1 MQAYKS
7 HAVLLFLFSHHILNI
22 RWRAY
27 ILQPVLLA
35 CCIDQSSTATKHCIG
50 THTYWLDWNQ
60 FLKKKVGE
68 RRTTGELGGGGGP
81 GIGGRRPVFVTF
93 QIRRCD
99 WLLHLPPSL
108 RCRAA
113 AFCIATWQRLLIC
126 ACSVSMG
133 LDDGLKV
140 RGESAQ
146 KMCCKREGI

>member
-7 HAVLLFLFSHHILNI
+7 HAVLLFLFSHHSLNI
-22 RWRAY
+22 RWRASLHLATSVAGLLHWP
-27 ILQPVLLA
+27 IKHCQALHWHACLLA
-35 CCIDQSSTATKHCIG
+35 R
-50 THTYWLDWNQ
+50 
-60 FLKKKVGE
+60 LKSVFENKSRIEKDNGGVGW
-68 RRTTGELGGGGGP
+68 RRGP
-81 GIGGRRPVFVTF
+81 GIGGRRPVYVTF

-113 AFCIATWQRLLIC
+113 AFCIATWQWLLIC

-133 LDDGLKV
+133 LDDGLIV

-146 KMCCKREGI
+146 KML